1 MKKRKKESMLKLKRA
16 IQDYIQEYEEE
27 AFVDNIEWQVS
38 DRGMTLSYQIYIT
51 ESNPARSDSDEDLL
65 CAWSG
70 KNIY

>member
-1 MKKRKKESMLKLKRA
+1 MEKRKKESMLKLKRA
-16 IQDYIQEYEEE
+16 IQDYIQEYGEEV
-27 AFVDNIEWQVS
+27 FVDNIKWQVS